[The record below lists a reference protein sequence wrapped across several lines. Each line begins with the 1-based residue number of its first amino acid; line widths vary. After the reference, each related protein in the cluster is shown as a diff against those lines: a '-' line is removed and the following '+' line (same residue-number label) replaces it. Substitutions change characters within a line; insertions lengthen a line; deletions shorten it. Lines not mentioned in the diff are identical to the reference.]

1 MLKFLCICVTVALG
15 VMVAQVLSSPMELP
29 TTTIRPE
36 ATTEDTTGR
45 LLALPDP
52 VKCENRKINK
62 LKLVKRYKMCW
73 LGFWDKMTDSGI

>member
-1 MLKFLCICVTVALG
+1 MLKFLSICLIVALG

-36 ATTEDTTGR
+36 ATTEDTSGR

-52 VKCENRKINK
+52 VKCQKSEYNSENYTSD
-62 LKLVKRYKMCW
+62 LKK
-73 LGFWDKMTDSGI
+73 